1 MKLTSLILFN
11 AILFI
16 ILGIAFALY
25 GPIMIN
31 FFGMLAISGADGGAY
46 WFTASFARLLGAA
59 FFGYGFLLWAVQ
71 NILSGSD
78 IPAENRRKLTLAL
91 LIGNILALFVTITQ
105 QWQVWANL
113 AGWLISGIFTLLTAG
128 YSIMLIRKS
137 G

>member
-25 GPIMIN
+25 GPIMIDY
-31 FFGMLAISGADGGAY
+31 FGMLAISGADGAAY

-59 FFGYGFLLWAVQ
+59 LFGYGFLLWAVQ
-71 NILSGSD
+71 NILSGND
-78 IPAENRRKLTLAL
+78 IRAEQRRKLTMAL

-105 QWQVWANL
+105 QWQVWNNL
-113 AGWLISGIFTLLTAG
+113 AGWAISGIFALLAAG
-128 YSIMLIRKS
+128 YTNMLIRKS

>member
-1 MKLTSLILFN
+1 VKLTTLILFN

-31 FFGMLAISGADGGAY
+31 FFGMLAISGADGAAY
-46 WFTASFARLLGAA
+46 WFTASFARMLGAA

-78 IPAENRRKLTLAL
+78 IPAENRQKLTLAL

-113 AGWLISGIFTLLTAG
+113 AGWLISGIFALLTAG

>member
-1 MKLTSLILFN
+1 MKLTTLILFN

-31 FFGMLAISGADGGAY
+31 FFGMLAISGADGAAY
-46 WFTASFARLLGAA
+46 WFTASFARMLGAA

-78 IPAENRRKLTLAL
+78 IPAENRQKLTLAL

-113 AGWLISGIFTLLTAG
+113 AGWLISGIFALLTAG